1 MHANTGRVVIVT
13 GGSAGLGRVMTLALL
28 DAGHRVA
35 AVGRT
40 GSLLDEVAA
49 AAAAAGNGDRLL
61 TLRGDVAQPDDC
73 EAAVAQTIERF
84 GAVDALV
91 NNAGINLGELRVPG
105 RSPNFWEITTDDWR
119 RLMNTNVDG
128 AFFMS
133 RAVVVHLIPRGW
145 GRIVNHLT
153 SLRTM
158 IRPGDTPYGP
168 SKAALEAMTAAWSGE
183 LAGSGVTVNAIL
195 PGGAA
200 DTRMVGPEIVPD
212 RSRLVDPAV
221 MGPPIRWLLSAAADD
236 FNGACITAE
245 YWDPHAADT
254 DNLARSAALCGWK
267 PLLAATT
274 ATERSWPPR
283 S

>member
-1 MHANTGRVVIVT
+1 MQPQHDRVVIVT

-40 GSLLDEVAA
+40 SALLDEVAA
-49 AAAAAGNGDRLL
+49 AAAAAGSGDRLL
-61 TLRGDVAQPDDC
+61 TLRGDVAVPDDC
-73 EAAVAQTIERF
+73 EAVVARTVERF
-84 GAVDALV
+84 GAIDGLV

-105 RSPNFWEITTDDWR
+105 RSPNFWEITTEDWR
-119 RLMNTNVDG
+119 RLMGTNVDG
-128 AFFMS
+128 AFFMA

-183 LAGSGVTVNAIL
+183 LSGTGVTVNAIL

-200 DTRMVGPEIVPD
+200 DTRMVAPAIVSD
-212 RSRLVDPAV
+212 RSRLVDPVV
-221 MGPPIRWLLSAAADD
+221 MGPPIRWLMSAASDD
-236 FNGACITAE
+236 VTGACITAE
-245 YWDPHAADT
+245 YWDARAGDVE
-254 DNLARSAALCGWK
+254 NLARAATLCGWK
-267 PLLAATT
+267 PLLAAAT
-274 ATERSWPPR
+274 ATDRRWPPR

>member
-1 MHANTGRVVIVT
+1 MHQNGARVAIVT
-13 GGSAGLGRVMTLALL
+13 GGSAGLGRVMVLALL
-28 DAGHRVA
+28 AAGHRVV

-40 GSLLDEVAA
+40 PALMDEL
-49 AAAAAGNGDRLL
+49 AAAAGAGLRDRLL
-61 TLRGDVAQPDDC
+61 TLRGDVASPDDC
-73 EAAVAQTIERF
+73 EAVVAQTLAHF

-105 RSPNFWEITTDDWR
+105 RSPNFWEITTADWR
-119 RLMNTNVDG
+119 RLMDTNVDG
-128 AFFMS
+128 AFFMA
-133 RAVVVHLIPRGW
+133 RAVVPHLIARGW

-183 LAGSGVTVNAIL
+183 LAETGVTVNAIL

-200 DTRMVGPEIVPD
+200 DTRMVGSEIVPD
-212 RSRLVDPAV
+212 RSTLVDPAV
-221 MGPPIRWLLSAAADD
+221 MGPPIRWLLSPASDR

-245 YWDPHAADT
+245 YWEASAPDDV
-254 DNLARSAALCGWK
+254 NLARAATLCGWK
-267 PLLAATT
+267 ALLAAPT
-274 ATERSWPPR
+274 ATDRSWPPR
-283 S
+283 